1 MTAQLR
7 LFAKDNPERFWIEW
21 LKTDPKS
28 LAMARIKVSFEDTLR
43 ILQRVDKGQEVI
55 ESGNFAKERHYLL
68 LQRMLAKQ
76 WVLESDVKPYKAF
89 NTL

>member
-21 LKTDPKS
+21 CRSNPKS
-28 LAMARIKVSFEDTLR
+28 LAMARIKVSYEDTMR
-43 ILQRVDKGQEVI
+43 ILQRVERGHEDI
-55 ESGNFAKERHYLL
+55 ESGNFAKDNHFHL

-76 WVLESDVKPYKAF
+76 WVLESDIEPYETF
-89 NTL
+89 VI

>member
-21 LKTDPKS
+21 CRSNPKS
-28 LAMARIKVSFEDTLR
+28 LAMARIKVSYEDTMR
-43 ILQRVDKGQEVI
+43 ILQRINKGHNDI
-55 ESGNFAKERHYLL
+55 DSGIFARQNHDLL

-76 WVLESDVKPYKAF
+76 WVSESDIKPYETF
-89 NTL
+89 VI

>member
-7 LFAKDNPERFWIEW
+7 LFAKNNPERFWIEW

-43 ILQRVDKGQEVI
+43 ILQRVDKG
-55 ESGNFAKERHYLL
+55 
-68 LQRMLAKQ
+68 
-76 WVLESDVKPYKAF
+76 
-89 NTL
+89 